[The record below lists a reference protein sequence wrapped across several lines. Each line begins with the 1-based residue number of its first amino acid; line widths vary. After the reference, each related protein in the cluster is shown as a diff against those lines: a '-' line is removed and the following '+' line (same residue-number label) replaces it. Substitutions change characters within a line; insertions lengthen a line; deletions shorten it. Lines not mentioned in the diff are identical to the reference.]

1 MSILKQ
7 KTLKEEINLS
17 GIGLHSGKN
26 VNIKLVPQR
35 PNAGIYFKRTD
46 LTSNNIIYPSVFNVS
61 SAAYCTKI
69 SNEFGV
75 SVSTIEHLMAALYG
89 KGIDNLLIEIDSEE
103 VPILDGS
110 SKNFVEAIDSA
121 GFEISDKP
129 IKIITIDK
137 ETSYNEGEKS
147 ISFKPSKISLEIDFE
162 INFKNE
168 LINKQKNNINIYM
181 DDLSDMYNSRTFCL
195 YEDIDKIKSLGL
207 AKGGSLDNAIVVM
220 ENKILNEDGLRN
232 RHEFVDHKILD
243 CMGDLM
249 LAGHRIFGHVKTSQ
263 GGHQLTTALL
273 KEFFSNKSN
282 WEFESLDKKENNQK
296 DGKYLRP
303 IAVNA

>member
-7 KTLKEEINLS
+7 KTLKNEINLS
-17 GIGLHSGKN
+17 GVGLHSGKK

-35 PNAGIYFKRTD
+35 PNVGIYFKRTD
-46 LTSNNIIYPSVFNVS
+46 LASDNIIYPSVFNVS
-61 SAAYCTKI
+61 SASYCTKI
-69 SNEFGV
+69 SNECGV

-89 KGIDNLLIEIDSEE
+89 KGIDNLLIEIDTEE

-137 ETSYNEGEKS
+137 EIIYNEGEKS

-162 INFKNE
+162 IDFKNE

-195 YEDIDKIKSLGL
+195 YEDIEKLKKLNL
-207 AKGGSLDNAIVVM
+207 AKGGSLDNAIVVKQ
-220 ENKILNEDGLRN
+220 NKILNKEKLRN
-232 RHEFVDHKILD
+232 KKEFVNHKILD
-243 CMGDLM
+243 CLGDLY
-249 LAGHRIFGHVKTSQ
+249 LSGFKIVGKITSCQ
-263 GGHQLTTALL
+263 GGHNITNQGLRKLL
-273 KEFFSNKSN
+273 SKNENFSIIELNEKNIPHSFLNKNILKS
-282 WEFESLDKKENNQK
+282 
-296 DGKYLRP
+296 
-303 IAVNA
+303 IA